1 MILLKKFK
9 IWELVVSNVYFV
21 VGVTKMVRIV
31 IMFYL
36 FVLQFI
42 YADLLTTDSFGIKPL
57 LFSENDVLISA
68 AAEEYHGYDITVW
81 SAGAFLPF
89 GRYKLSP
96 YIISLDSERYYTE
109 TSVFLNNTFFVYDF
123 GSDVGSG
130 VYVILVPKLINHS
143 YGKLAETG
151 DPAFRNITKAAV
163 DIGVLVRYR
172 KISGFVYSKNLN
184 KPNFG
189 VIENDV
195 VKSEEGVKAYFNLR
209 TFWLSIGWQSDGVYS
224 GELIVNYPSFC
235 NLLVSKTSD
244 SVAYGL
250 SLNIYKIVFGLKY
263 TIFEFTTKP
272 MLFLEYR
279 L

>member
-1 MILLKKFK
+1 
-9 IWELVVSNVYFV
+9 
-21 VGVTKMVRIV
+21 MVRVIIV
-31 IMFYL
+31 LYF

-57 LFSENDVLISA
+57 LFSENNVLISA
-68 AAEEYHGYDITVW
+68 AAEEYRGYEIEVW
-81 SAGAFLPF
+81 SAGVFLQF
-89 GRYKLSP
+89 GRYKLLP
-96 YIISLDSERYYTE
+96 YVTSLDSEGYYTE

-123 GSDVGSG
+123 DSTTYETGSG
-130 VYVILVPKLINHS
+130 VYIIFVPKLIARS

-163 DIGVLVRYR
+163 DVGLLAKYH
-172 KISGFVYSKNLN
+172 KISGLIYSKNLN

-189 VIENDV
+189 FIESDV
-195 VKSEEGVKAYFNLR
+195 VESEEGIKIYFNWR
-209 TFWLSIGWQSDGVYS
+209 TFWLSIGWQSGEVYS
-224 GELIVNYPSFC
+224 GELVVNYPSFC

-244 SVAYGL
+244 SVSYGL
-250 SLNIYKIVFGLKY
+250 SLNIYKIVFGFKY